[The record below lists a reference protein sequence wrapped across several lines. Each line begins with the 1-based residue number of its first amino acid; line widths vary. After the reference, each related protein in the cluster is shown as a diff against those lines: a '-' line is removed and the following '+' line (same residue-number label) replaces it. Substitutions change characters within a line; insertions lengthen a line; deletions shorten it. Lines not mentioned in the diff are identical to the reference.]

1 MKQVLSNTLKE
12 LRKHYTDLSISLIA
26 IAALASFFTRIQ
38 IFKDSE
44 LHTLIR
50 MLFVMSSTAALT
62 LILVLL
68 MTHIEDYLKTT
79 WMSERSIA
87 ILFTTNTN
95 HVTAN
100 IKTFLALISVAY
112 AVLALM
118 TGIVFAASI
127 VFWLITYLALIFG

>member
-50 MLFVMSSTAALT
+50 MLFVVSFDAALT

-68 MTHIEDYLKTT
+68 ITNIEDYLKTT
-79 WMSERSIA
+79 WMSKRSVA
-87 ILFTTNTN
+87 SLFTTDTN
-95 HVTAN
+95 HVTVN

-112 AVLALM
+112 AIVALM
-118 TGIVFAASI
+118 TGMVFAASI
-127 VFWLITYLALIFG
+127 VFWLITSLALIFG